1 MRNVYFPRQYGFT
14 IIELM
19 TALTVG
25 LLLTAGAAQI
35 YLSSKQTF
43 RFGDNL
49 SRLSEEGQFALDL
62 MARDIRL
69 AGFRNVT
76 NIRNLPAP
84 LPNAITGVEGLG
96 LDGSDTITNSY
107 DSNTDCVNNPVAV
120 TTFNAY
126 SLQLGLNGRKALFCN
141 MTELIANVD
150 DLQFTYGI
158 DVNNDLSPDRY
169 VNADAIV
176 NLQNIVSVRIGLLVS
191 SAEDMV
197 SLSQDTKNYDVS
209 GTSIGPLNDYRA
221 RRVYSATVKIRN
233 CLRNL
238 C

>member
-1 MRNVYFPRQYGFT
+1 MKNIYFWHQRGLT

-19 TALTVG
+19 IALTVG
-25 LLLTAGAAQI
+25 LLLTAGAGQI

-43 RFGDNL
+43 IFGDSL
-49 SRLSEEGQFALDL
+49 SRLSEEGQFALEL
-62 MARDIRL
+62 MAKDIRL

-96 LDGSDTITNSY
+96 LDGSDLITVSY
-107 DSNTDCVNNPVAV
+107 DSNTDCVNNPVAA
-120 TTFNAY
+120 TAFNTYA
-126 SLQLGLNGRKALFCN
+126 LRPGLNGRKALFCN
-141 MTELIANVD
+141 LTEIIANVD

-158 DVNNDLSPDRY
+158 DINNDLSPDRY
-169 VNADAIV
+169 VNADAII
-176 NLQNIVSVRIGLLVS
+176 NLPDIVSVRIGLLVS
-191 SAEDMV
+191 STDDMAFTRK
-197 SLSQDTKNYDVS
+197 DTKSYDVS
-209 GTSIGPLNDYRA
+209 GKSVGPLNDYRA
-221 RRVYSATVKIRN
+221 RRVYSTTVKIRN